1 MTCIIPLWKAFHYEA
16 YKNSEYLQLMHMLIR
31 ESSNLYLFDLRIKYI
46 GKYMSGVNKDLGI
59 KQEKLQAF
67 KMFTK
72 QGKSNNQP
80 A

>member
-1 MTCIIPLWKAFHYEA
+1 
-16 YKNSEYLQLMHMLIR
+16 
-31 ESSNLYLFDLRIKYI
+31 
-46 GKYMSGVNKDLGI
+46 MSGVNKDLGI